1 MYLGNSFCV
10 FQLENTY
17 LDKQKVNLLESSGLL
32 SKGKRVLIYTK
43 KYPSPTQV
51 LTFTVVVSYL
61 KCGFYIRDMQ

>member
-51 LTFTVVVSYL
+51 LTFTVVV
-61 KCGFYIRDMQ
+61 KCDLYIRDMQ